1 MQSGSGQRRPLFLLP
16 NLMHKSK
23 IIEDTVKVILKFTP
37 TEKKKEKEKAS
48 YPKEKSWGADTPHF
62 ETYSKV
68 VLIKTD

>member
-1 MQSGSGQRRPLFLLP
+1 
-16 NLMHKSK
+16 MHKSK